1 MNDALLALGP
11 QTCPCRGAHLEI
23 DDGRMGCE
31 QLCKIGPD
39 LLLEGAQL
47 RLLRDDCG
55 IQIAQPVPSVLHE
68 PHLAG
73 TQTVF
78 RV

>member
-11 QTCPCRGAHLEI
+11 QTCPCRGAYLEI
-23 DDGRMGCE
+23 DDGRMGSE

-47 RLLRDDCG
+47 LFLRNDRG
-55 IQIAQPVPSVLHE
+55 I
-68 PHLAG
+68 
-73 TQTVF
+73 
-78 RV
+78 